1 MSVFF
6 YGCVTLDGYLADK
19 THGLD
24 WLHQTGN
31 AEDTGYD
38 AFYQKMD
45 VTIMGKRTYDEIA
58 RLEDASSVYPTTE
71 NYVFTHSA
79 NLSRKGFTS
88 ESGDVSEFVSGLGP
102 DKNIWIVGGNTVLAP
117 LLNAD
122 MVDYLIVQLAPV
134 LLGAGIPLFTQKKGV
149 KRFHLDQVKQY
160 GQFAELIYSKRVTK
174 C

>member
-1 MSVFF
+1 M
-6 YGCVTLDGYLADK
+6 
-19 THGLD
+19 
-24 WLHQTGN
+24 
-31 AEDTGYD
+31 
-38 AFYQKMD
+38 
-45 VTIMGKRTYDEIA
+45 
-58 RLEDASSVYPTTE
+58 
-71 NYVFTHSA
+71 
-79 NLSRKGFTS
+79 
-88 ESGDVSEFVSGLGP
+88 SEFVSGLGP